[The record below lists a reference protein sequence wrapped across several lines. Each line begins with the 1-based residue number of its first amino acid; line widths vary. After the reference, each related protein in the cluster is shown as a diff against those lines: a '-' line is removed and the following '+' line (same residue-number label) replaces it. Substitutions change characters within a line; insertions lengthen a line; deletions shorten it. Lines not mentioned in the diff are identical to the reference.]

1 MFTYAFYLFSPQN
14 LEQVCNYL
22 EGQRFDPQLLAVCMY
37 VEVSLGKTPNPKS
50 LLMCVHECVRV

>member
-1 MFTYAFYLFSPQN
+1 MIFTFPPQN

-22 EGQRFDPQLLAVCMY
+22 EGQVWSPAPCSLY

-50 LLMCVHECVRV
+50 LLMYVHECVRV